1 MLCYNI
7 LDRGARK
14 KRARNS
20 AVFIIMILLAIAP
33 AAFFATLIGGLFALF
48 LRDKLHLILG
58 FSAGAVVGV
67 AFFDLLPE
75 VFEIGRDVPSIRIMA
90 LFPGFGFLTY
100 LVLDRLLQKRGVEA
114 AIKGGKESWRGILG
128 AASLVTHS
136 TFDGIAIGL
145 AFQVSTEIGAVVT
158 AAVLTHDFADGI
170 NTANIVLKHGGSAWE
185 AFRWLL
191 ADALAPV
198 LGIALT
204 LFVHLPEAWFGLV
217 IALFAG
223 FFLYL
228 GASELVPDS
237 HNAYPKRVTTI
248 GTVLGAALVF
258 ATTLVA
264 G

>member
-1 MLCYNI
+1 M
-7 LDRGARK
+7 
-14 KRARNS
+14 
-20 AVFIIMILLAIAP
+20 VFAIMILLAIAP
-33 AAFFATLIGGLFALF
+33 AAFLATLIGGLFALF

-75 VFEIGRDVPSIRIMA
+75 VFEIGREVPFAKVMI
-90 LFPGFGFLTY
+90 LFPGLGFLIY
-100 LVLDRLLQKRGVEA
+100 LVLDRLLQESGAEA
-114 AIKGGKESWRGILG
+114 AIRNGKNSGRGVLG

-145 AFQVSTEIGAVVT
+145 AFQVSTEIGTVVT
-158 AAVLTHDFADGI
+158 AAVLAHDFADGI
-170 NTANIVLKHGGSAWE
+170 NTTNIVLKHGGSPRQ

-198 LGIALT
+198 IGIGLT
-204 LFVHLPEAWFGLV
+204 LLVHLPEAWFGLV

-237 HNAYPKRVTTI
+237 HRAYPKRLTTI

-258 ATTLVA
+258 VTTAIA

>member
-1 MLCYNI
+1 M
-7 LDRGARK
+7 
-14 KRARNS
+14 
-20 AVFIIMILLAIAP
+20 
-33 AAFFATLIGGLFALF
+33 
-48 LRDKLHLILG
+48 
-58 FSAGAVVGV
+58 
-67 AFFDLLPE
+67 
-75 VFEIGRDVPSIRIMA
+75 
-90 LFPGFGFLTY
+90 
-100 LVLDRLLQKRGVEA
+100 
-114 AIKGGKESWRGILG
+114 LG

-170 NTANIVLKHGGSAWE
+170 NTTNIVLKHGGSAKE

-198 LGIALT
+198 VGIGLT
-204 LFVHLPEAWFGLV
+204 LLVRLPEAWFGLV

-237 HNAYPKRVTTI
+237 HNAYPKRLTTI

-258 ATTLVA
+258 ATTLAA

>member
-1 MLCYNI
+1 
-7 LDRGARK
+7 
-14 KRARNS
+14 
-20 AVFIIMILLAIAP
+20 MILLAIAP
-33 AAFFATLIGGLFALF
+33 AAFLATLIGGLLALF
-48 LRDKLHLILG
+48 LRDKLHLVLG

-75 VFEIGRDVPSIRIMA
+75 VFAIGREVSSAKVMV
-90 LFPGFGFLTY
+90 LFPGLGFLIY
-100 LVLDRLLQKRGVEA
+100 LVLDRLLQEPGIETAMNGGTNSRRGM
-114 AIKGGKESWRGILG
+114 LG

-136 TFDGIAIGL
+136 AFDGIAIGL

-158 AAVLTHDFADGI
+158 AAVLAHDFADGI
-170 NTANIVLKHGGSAWE
+170 NTANIVLKHGGSVGQ

-204 LFVHLPEAWFGLV
+204 LFIHLPETWFGLV

-237 HNAYPKRVTTI
+237 HNAYPKRLTTV

-258 ATTLVA
+258 ATTQMV

>member
-1 MLCYNI
+1 MV
-7 LDRGARK
+7 RGRGMIFA
-14 KRARNS
+14 
-20 AVFIIMILLAIAP
+20 AVILLIVAP
-33 AAFFATLIGGLFALF
+33 AAFFATLIGGLFALS
-48 LRDKLHLILG
+48 LCGKLHLILG

-75 VFEIGRDVPSIRIMA
+75 AFELGCPSSRLLA
-90 LFPGFGFLTY
+90 LFPGFGFLAY
-100 LVLDRLLQKRGVEA
+100 LLIDRIAQHRSMSGESVTAASPGRGM
-114 AIKGGKESWRGILG
+114 LG

-170 NTANIVLKHGGSAWE
+170 NTTNIVLKHGGSVWG

-198 LGIALT
+198 VGIGLT
-204 LFVHLPEAWFGLV
+204 LLVRIPEAWFGLV

-237 HNAYPKRVTTI
+237 HNAYPRRLTTV

-258 ATTLVA
+258 CTTLAV

>member
-1 MLCYNI
+1 
-7 LDRGARK
+7 
-14 KRARNS
+14 
-20 AVFIIMILLAIAP
+20 MILLAIAP
-33 AAFFATLIGGLFALF
+33 AAFFATLIGGLLALF

-75 VFEIGRDVPSIRIMA
+75 VFEIGRDVSFAKVMV
-90 LFPGFGFLTY
+90 LFPGFGFLSY
-100 LVLDRLLQKRGVEA
+100 LVLDRLLQEHGVETA
-114 AIKGGKESWRGILG
+114 VGVSRNSGRGMLG

-145 AFQVSTEIGAVVT
+145 AFQVSMEIGTVVT
-158 AAVLTHDFADGI
+158 AAVLAHDFADGI
-170 NTANIVLKHGGSAWE
+170 NTTNIVLKHGGSVRE

-198 LGIALT
+198 IGIVLT

-237 HNAYPKRVTTI
+237 HNAYPRRITTI
-248 GTVLGAALVF
+248 GTILGAALVF
-258 ATTLVA
+258 VTTQVA

>member
-1 MLCYNI
+1 MSGRQGYLG
-7 LDRGARK
+7 LK
-14 KRARNS
+14 TMVS
-20 AVFIIMILLAIAP
+20 LSMILLAIAP
-33 AAFFATLIGGLFALF
+33 AAFFATLIGGLLALF

-75 VFEIGRDVPSIRIMA
+75 VFEISRDVPFAKTMV
-90 LFPGFGFLTY
+90 LFPGFGFLLY
-100 LVLDRLLQKRGVEA
+100 LILDRVLQERSFEAAMMDGKNSRRGV
-114 AIKGGKESWRGILG
+114 LG

-145 AFQVSTEIGAVVT
+145 AFQVSSEIGAIVT
-158 AAVLTHDFADGI
+158 AAVLAHDFSDGI
-170 NTANIVLKHGGSAWE
+170 NTTNIVLKHGGTAWQ

-204 LFVHLPEAWFGLV
+204 VFIHLPEAWFGLV

-237 HNAYPKRVTTI
+237 HKAYPRRVTTI

-258 ATTLVA
+258 ATTQLA
-264 G
+264 R